1 MSSRANN
8 ASRKDRHPVSSNIP
22 WAGIIPLV
30 VLLVGFA
37 LYCVIDIVRHDVKH
51 LPKWAWIVISCAS
64 IPVGGVVYL
73 LVGRDT
79 NR

>member
-1 MSSRANN
+1 MST
-8 ASRKDRHPVSSNIP
+8 DIP

-30 VLLVGFA
+30 VLLLGFA

-51 LPKWAWIVISCAS
+51 LPKWAWILISFAS
-64 IPVGGVVYL
+64 IPLGGVIYL